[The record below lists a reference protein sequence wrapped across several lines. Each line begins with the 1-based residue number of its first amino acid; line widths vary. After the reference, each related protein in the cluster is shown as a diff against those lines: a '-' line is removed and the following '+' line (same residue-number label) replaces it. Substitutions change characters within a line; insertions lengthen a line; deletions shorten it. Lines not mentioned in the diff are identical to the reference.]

1 MEYENL
7 TGLYY
12 TVAWGAGC
20 GLAHGLIGRA
30 VPDNEVLGA
39 ALWWVVRGLGIVGVV
54 MSLGALYFALMF
66 LKLDIE
72 WPPYFSIPTML
83 LFFGVIVKF
92 QIFCIKMAGYYWGMK
107 TTEEEENPGNI

>member
-12 TVAWGAGC
+12 AFAWGTGC
-20 GLAHGLIGRA
+20 TLAHGLIGR
-30 VPDNEVLGA
+30 VVSDNELVTA

-66 LKLDIE
+66 LKQDIE
-72 WPPYFSIPTML
+72 WPPYFSVPTMI
-83 LFFGVIVKF
+83 LFLGVMAKF
-92 QIFCIKMAGYYWGMK
+92 QIFCIKMAGHYWGK
-107 TTEEEENPGNI
+107 RETEEIENDGRI